1 MAAALKSEMTT
12 LREKLLTCETKLEE
26 MEVELQSM
34 DECALDAHK
43 TIDSTQSDLN
53 AISEELA
60 ALYYQVCTVQGVTP
74 QRVMLDH
81 MNNKQLCKRITQ
93 I

>member
-1 MAAALKSEMTT
+1 
-12 LREKLLTCETKLEE
+12 
-26 MEVELQSM
+26 MEVELKSM
-34 DECALDAHK
+34 DDSALDAHK

-81 MNNKQLCKRITQ
+81 MNNKQQGKCE
-93 I
+93 